1 MRLTVVAS
9 ILIKRM
15 SMGKSRDPQPTQRTV
30 VENGQSRDMEPEYGG
45 TVDMRLSVRG
55 KNQHEVWKTFPFGSL
70 LDLFSDG

>member
-1 MRLTVVAS
+1 
-9 ILIKRM
+9 
-15 SMGKSRDPQPTQRTV
+15 MGKSRDPQPTQRTV